1 MSRLILATAILLAG
15 VPVFAQSADWP
26 LPDRHDGVHLR
37 ILEDYELPAG
47 VTSREPIVVIAGS
60 ATINGRVDDDVVVLG
75 GTLRLGP
82 TAVVQGDVV
91 AIGGPAIIDPAA
103 QISGEIN
110 RTLVLGPDLDI
121 GGLGWITNGWWAAF
135 AFGAT
140 LLRLGI
146 VLAVALL
153 LTAVVPGWINVI
165 AQRASSAPLASAMLG
180 VAGQVLF
187 VPGLVAVTVALVVSI
202 VGILLLAAFP
212 FLIGAAGLLW
222 VAGYAAVAANLGSR
236 LRGGEAGMSRA
247 PILDLLI
254 GFALISAMTLI
265 ADAVAMG
272 SGSGPLL
279 WMLRGAG
286 WLIEWTAWTVGL
298 GAALV
303 AVLGSRNPV
312 TPPPIPYASPAPR
325 TV

>member
-1 MSRLILATAILLAG
+1 MSRLILATALLLAG
-15 VPVFAQSADWP
+15 APAFAQSEDWAY
-26 LPDRHDGVHLR
+26 PDRHDGVHLR
-37 ILEDYELPAG
+37 VLQDYELPAG
-47 VTSREPIVVIAGS
+47 ITSREPIVVVAGS
-60 ATINGRVDDDVVVLG
+60 ATINGRANDDVVVIG

-82 TAVVQGDVV
+82 TAVVLGDVV
-91 AIGGPAIIDPAA
+91 AIGGQAIVDPAA
-103 QISGEIN
+103 RISGEIN
-110 RTLVLGPDLDI
+110 QTVVIGPDMDF
-121 GGLGWITNGWWAAF
+121 GGLGWLTNGWWAAF

-146 VLAVALL
+146 VLTVAML
-153 LTAVVPGWINVI
+153 LTVVAPDWINGI
-165 AQRASSAPLASAMLG
+165 ARRASSAPLASAMLG

-187 VPGLVAVTVALVVSI
+187 VPGLIAVTIALVVSI

-212 FLIGAAGLLW
+212 FVVGAAGLLW
-222 VAGYAAVAANLGSR
+222 VAGFAAVAANIGSR
-236 LRGGEAGMSRA
+236 LRGREAGVSRA
-247 PILDLLI
+247 PIVDLLI
-254 GFALISAMTLI
+254 GFALISTLTLT

-303 AVLGSRNPV
+303 AMFGSRQPA
-312 TPPPIPYASPAPR
+312 PPPIPYGSPAPR
-325 TV
+325 AV